1 MSRTINVLSTIMKLL
16 CGKKTNNKSLCCWYK
31 TKNKKIQSFINE
43 IKDIK
48 DTEVIHIKTNYKTNK
63 GFEFI
68 EDSYVLKW
76 NFYTYGLIN
85 KSLIAVSIPIYDNF
99 GNLIINEFLC
109 IPKNICN

>member
-1 MSRTINVLSTIMKLL
+1 MKLL
-16 CGKKTNNKSLCCWYK
+16 CGKKMNNKSLCCWHK
-31 TKNKKIQSFINE
+31 KKNKKIKSFINE
-43 IKDIK
+43 MNDINDK
-48 DTEVIHIKTNYKTNK
+48 EVIYIKTNYKTDK

-85 KSLIAVSIPIYDNF
+85 NSLIAVSIPIYDNS
-99 GNLIINEFLC
+99 GNVIINEFLC